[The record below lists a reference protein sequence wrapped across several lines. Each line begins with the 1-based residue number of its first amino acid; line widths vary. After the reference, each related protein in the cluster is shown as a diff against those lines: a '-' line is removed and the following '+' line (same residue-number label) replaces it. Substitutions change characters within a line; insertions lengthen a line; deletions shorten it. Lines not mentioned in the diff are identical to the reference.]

1 MALQQTF
8 EKKNQYKDFDISFS
22 NNPITG
28 DLGVKSD
35 ANAINQSLK
44 TLVNTNYYERP
55 FQPLLGCNIRALL
68 FELADPI
75 TMNDLK
81 TNISQVI
88 SNYEPRIAVQ
98 ELRVDDLSDQNSYNV
113 RIVYRILKSNT
124 INTFDTIL
132 KRLR

>member
-1 MALQQTF
+1 MARQQTF

>member
-1 MALQQTF
+1 MALLQTY
-8 EKKNQYKDFDISFS
+8 EKKNQFKDFDLSFS
-22 NNPITG
+22 LNPITG
-28 DLGVKSD
+28 DLGTKTD

-44 TLVNTNYYERP
+44 NLVNTNFSERP

-75 TMNDLK
+75 TKNDLK
-81 TNISQVI
+81 INIQQVI
-88 SNYEPRIAVQ
+88 SNYEPRIAIQ
-98 ELRVDDLSDQNSYNV
+98 ELRVDDLSDQNAYNI